1 MKKSQRILSRRL
13 ERHLKIIVEHLKA
26 PAIILTPALKLTG
39 LYERG
44 FRNASRLR
52 RCEFSLSFTALP
64 PAFDGYR
71 LLILSDLHIDTP
83 LPLAEQIRSLTRDVP
98 FDLALF
104 LGDFRHKISGAHRSA
119 AEKTK
124 QLLADLSPRDGI
136 LAVRGNHDSPALMEE
151 LQDAGIEVLTN
162 RHKAVRH
169 DDQAIWILGVDDPHY
184 DRADDLAAAASGV
197 PADGFKILLAHTAEL
212 FREAAA
218 SGVDLYLCGHTHGG
232 QICLRNGRPIITNVR
247 TPRAW
252 SYGFWHYRNMTG
264 YTSSGVGCSSVP
276 VRFNCPPEIVLITLR
291 RKMSE

>member
-1 MKKSQRILSRRL
+1 MKKSRRILSRRL
-13 ERHLKIIVEHLKA
+13 GRHFKIIVEHLKA

-44 FRNASRLR
+44 FYNASRLR
-52 RCEFSLSFTALP
+52 RCEFSLSFAVLP

-71 LLILSDLHIDTP
+71 LLVLSDLHIDGP
-83 LPLAEQIRSLTRDVP
+83 LPIAEQVHALTQDVS
-98 FDLALF
+98 FDLVLL
-104 LGDFRHKISGAHRSA
+104 LGDFRRKISGPHRPA
-119 AEKTK
+119 VQQTRR
-124 QLLADLSPRDGI
+124 LLADLRPRDGFA
-136 LAVRGNHDSPALMEE
+136 AVRGNHDSPALMTE
-151 LQDAGIEVLTN
+151 LQEAGIDVLTN
-162 RHKAVRH
+162 RHCVIRR
-169 DDQAIWILGVDDPHY
+169 DGQAIWILGVDDPHY

-232 QICLRNGRPIITNVR
+232 QICLRNGRPIITNAR
-247 TPRAW
+247 APRAW

-291 RKMSE
+291 RKVTQ